1 MFAFKISRFIYFT
14 RSFFSLLF
22 DLPLFIYL
30 FLCLTRGDL
39 LPGLSCQHWH
49 LVVISFE
56 LAAIKRGSSKNFSQ
70 SGSTQTLLRRL
81 LNCSNSR
88 MPKTLPTILSFC
100 RLFSV
105 LYLFLFFFFG
115 LLCVFG
121 TEYVCFFFFFSLV
134 VVFLSF
140 YFTLCRTGTTTITN
154 TFMQILVVCFSCCFC
169 FCVFFYC
176 FNLLRSAICLPRLF
190 VVRAATQQQQ
200 RST

>member
-105 LYLFLFFFFG
+105 FIYFFPFFFFLVYFAYLAPSMYVFFSSSLSCCCFPVFLFYFVSHRHNNNNKYIYVDFGCLFQLLFLF
-115 LLCVFG
+115 L
-121 TEYVCFFFFFSLV
+121 
-134 VVFLSF
+134 
-140 YFTLCRTGTTTITN
+140 
-154 TFMQILVVCFSCCFC
+154 
-169 FCVFFYC
+169 C